1 MKRHSLRNRLIATVL
16 ALECVLLAA
25 MGGAALLYTWRE
37 QLHAFDLMLRGRAD
51 SLLGQ
56 VHDAEDIND
65 NVTINPRAL
74 DLHKGDVWMARD
86 TPAGGGAGP
95 GSARII
101 AQSSTWMAAAEGDLR
116 DAQKPTTFRVAGR
129 SYRGLVLHGVR
140 QIDAND
146 TSPGIARPVAI
157 FYAVPLWPVHE
168 AVMRAARFLLIAGA
182 LLLLLTGAA
191 LAFLLRRGLAPLE
204 QLSEAA
210 GEMTPRQPRF
220 RAPPGALAT
229 RELAVLAG
237 ALESAT
243 ERLEDAFRR
252 QQEFVH
258 DAAHELKTAVTIVKS
273 SLQLLGSR
281 PRTAREYSRGLETCL
296 ADCAR
301 MEELVQRMLQLARF
315 EQEPAG
321 GSARCDLAEVAR
333 DVAAQMETL
342 AEIRGVTIRVD
353 APSAAAVPLSEDACG
368 SLVANLLLN
377 SAQHT
382 PAGGQVTAE
391 VASGTEIVLEVRDT
405 GSGIAEEDLPHLFE
419 RFWRGDR
426 SRARTTGGAGL
437 GLSICK
443 AIVDSCGGTIAVAS
457 RVGEG
462 TRVTVTLP
470 GAGASSLPEPREK
483 KETVAG

>member
-1 MKRHSLRNRLIATVL
+1 VRRPSLRSRLIATVL
-16 ALECVLLAA
+16 ALECALLAA
-25 MGGAALLYTWRE
+25 MGGAALAYTWRE

-56 VHDAEDIND
+56 VHDAEDVND
-65 NVTINPRAL
+65 DVTISPAAL
-74 DLHKGDVWMARD
+74 DLHRGDVWLVRDSGGRAIAR
-86 TPAGGGAGP
+86 
-95 GSARII
+95 SI
-101 AQSSTWMAAAEGDLR
+101 AWNAAAETTLGK
-116 DAQKPTTFRVAGR
+116 AQKPRTFRMGGR
-129 SYRGLVLHGVR
+129 AYRGLVLHGVR
-140 QIDAND
+140 QIDAD
-146 TSPGIARPVAI
+146 DRSPGIARPVTI
-157 FYAVPLWPVHE
+157 LYAVALHPVHA
-168 AVMRAARFLLIAGA
+168 AVIRAARFLLIAGA
-182 LLLLLTGAA
+182 LLLLLLTGAA

-204 QLSEAA
+204 QLSLAA
-210 GEMTPRQPRF
+210 GEITPRQPRF

-243 ERLEDAFRR
+243 QRLEEAFQR

-281 PRTAREYSRGLETCL
+281 PRTAREYSRGLDTCM

-321 GSARCDLAEVAR
+321 GDLRCDLAEVAR
-333 DVAAQMETL
+333 DVAVQMETL
-342 AEIRGVTIRVD
+342 AQIRGLTISVE
-353 APSAAAVPLSEDACG
+353 APGCTLVPLSEDACA
-368 SLVANLLLN
+368 SLLANLLLN
-377 SAQHT
+377 AAQHT
-382 PAGGQVTAE
+382 AAGGHVMAE
-391 VASGTEIVLEVRDT
+391 IIAGTETVLEVRDT
-405 GSGIAEEDLPHLFE
+405 GRGIAPEDLPHLFE

-443 AIVDSCGGTIAVAS
+443 AIVDSCGGTI
-457 RVGEG
+457 
-462 TRVTVTLP
+462 RVTSQLGSGTCVTVKLP
-470 GAGASSLPEPREK
+470 PADSVAIAVQGTAAAEPAVR
-483 KETVAG
+483 

>member
-1 MKRHSLRNRLIATVL
+1 MTRRSLRNRLIVTVL
-16 ALECVLLAA
+16 LLEC
-25 MGGAALLYTWRE
+25 ALLTAMAGSTLVYLWRE

-56 VHDAEDIND
+56 VHDAEDAAD
-65 NVTINPRAL
+65 NVTIDPSAL
-74 DLHKGDVWMARD
+74 DLRSKDLWMAQDRGGRVLAHSAQW
-86 TPAGGGAGP
+86 TPA
-95 GSARII
+95 
-101 AQSSTWMAAAEGDLR
+101 AAAAL
-116 DAQKPTTFRVAGR
+116 ANAAKPKSFRLDGR
-129 SYRGLVLHGVR
+129 GYRGLALDGVR
-140 QIDAND
+140 QIDADD
-146 TSPGIARPVAI
+146 TSPGIARPVTI
-157 FYAVPLWPVHE
+157 YYAVSLRPVHE
-168 AVMRAARFLLIAGA
+168 ALEERAWFLLASGA
-182 LLLLLTGAA
+182 LLLLITGAA

-204 QLSEAA
+204 QLSRAA
-210 GEMTPRQPRF
+210 AEMTPRRPRF
-220 RAPPGALAT
+220 RAPQGALAT
-229 RELAVLAG
+229 REVAVLAG

-243 ERLEDAFRR
+243 ERLDDAFRR
-252 QQEFVH
+252 QQVFVH

-315 EQEPAG
+315 EQEPPG
-321 GSARCDLAEVAR
+321 GNVRCDLAEVAR

-342 AEIRGVTIRVD
+342 AQIRGVTIAVEARSS
-353 APSAAAVPLSEDACG
+353 APVPLGEDACA

-377 SAQHT
+377 AAQHT
-382 PAGGQVTAE
+382 PAGGLVMAE
-391 VASGTEIVLEVRDT
+391 VVAGAETVLEVRDT
-405 GSGIAEEDLPHLFE
+405 GNGISPEDLPHLFE

-443 AIVDSCGGTIAVAS
+443 AIVDSCGGVIRVRS

-462 TRVTVTLP
+462 TCVTVRLP
-470 GAGASSLPEPREK
+470 SAVADSLPAPRPANEP
-483 KETVAG
+483 VLG

>member
-1 MKRHSLRNRLIATVL
+1 VRRASLRSRLIATVL
-16 ALECVLLAA
+16 ALECALLAA
-25 MGGAALLYTWRE
+25 MGGAALAYTWRE

-56 VHDAEDIND
+56 VHDAEDVND
-65 NVTINPRAL
+65 DVTISPAAL
-74 DLHKGDVWMARD
+74 DLHQGDVWLVRD
-86 TPAGGGAGP
+86 SGGRA
-95 GSARII
+95 I
-101 AQSSTWMAAAEGDLR
+101 AKSIAWNAAAEKTLGQ
-116 DAQKPTTFRVAGR
+116 AQKPQTFRMGGR
-129 SYRGLVLHGVR
+129 VYRGMVLHGVR
-140 QIDAND
+140 QIDAD
-146 TSPGIARPVAI
+146 DRSPGIARPVTVL
-157 FYAVPLWPVHE
+157 YAVALHPVRD
-168 AVMRAARFLLIAGA
+168 AVIRAARFLLIAGA
-182 LLLLLTGAA
+182 LLLLITGVA

-204 QLSEAA
+204 QLSQAA

-220 RAPPGALAT
+220 RAPPAALAT

-243 ERLEDAFRR
+243 QRLEEAFQR
-252 QQEFVH
+252 QQEFVD

-321 GSARCDLAEVAR
+321 GDMRCDLAEVAR
-333 DVAAQMETL
+333 DVAIQMETL
-342 AEIRGVTIRVD
+342 AQIRAVSITME
-353 APSAAAVPLSEDACG
+353 APGSAPVRLSEDACG
-368 SLVANLLLN
+368 SLLANLLLN
-377 SAQHT
+377 AAQHT
-382 PAGGQVTAE
+382 SAGGHVMA
-391 VASGTEIVLEVRDT
+391 AISLGTEIVLEVQDT
-405 GSGIAEEDLPHLFE
+405 GGGIAPQDLPHLFE

-443 AIVDSCGGTIAVAS
+443 AIVDSCGGTIRVAS
-457 RVGEG
+457 QLGSG
-462 TRVTVTLP
+462 TCVTVKLP
-470 GAGASSLPEPREK
+470 PADAATIGVQGAAATEPAVR
-483 KETVAG
+483 

>member
-1 MKRHSLRNRLIATVL
+1 MRRYSLRRRLIATVL
-16 ALECVLLAA
+16 ALECALLAA
-25 MGGAALLYTWRE
+25 MGGAALAYTWR
-37 QLHAFDLMLRGRAD
+37 QQMHAFDLMLRGRAD

-56 VHDAEDIND
+56 VHDAEDIHD
-65 NVTINPRAL
+65 NVTIDPKAL
-74 DLHKGDVWMARD
+74 DLHRGDAWMVRD
-86 TPAGGGAGP
+86 TGG
-95 GSARII
+95 RTI
-101 AQSSTWMAAAEGDLR
+101 AQSSAWNAAAESDLAQ
-116 DAQKPTTFRVAGR
+116 AQKPRTFRLEGR
-129 SYRGLVLHGVR
+129 HYRGLVLHGVR
-140 QIDAND
+140 QIDADD
-146 TSPGIARPVAI
+146 TSPGIARPVTI
-157 FYAVPLWPVHE
+157 FYAVPLGPVHA
-168 AVMRAARFLLIAGA
+168 AVMGAARFLLIAGA
-182 LLLLLTGAA
+182 LLLLITGAA

-204 QLSEAA
+204 QLSAAA
-210 GEMTPRQPRF
+210 GQMTPRQPRF

-243 ERLEDAFRR
+243 QRLEEAFRR
-252 QQEFVH
+252 QQVFVH

-281 PRTAREYSRGLETCL
+281 PRTARDYSRGLETCL

-321 GSARCDLAEVAR
+321 GSARCDVAEVAR

-342 AEIRGVTIRVD
+342 AQIRRVTISVD
-353 APSAAAVPLSEDACG
+353 GPASAVAPISEDGCA
-368 SLVANLLLN
+368 SLLANLLLN
-377 SAQHT
+377 AVQHT
-382 PAGGQVTAE
+382 PPGGRATAAIS
-391 VASGTEIVLEVRDT
+391 ASTEIALEVRDT
-405 GSGIAEEDLPHLFE
+405 GSGIAPEDLPHLFE

-443 AIVDSCGGTIAVAS
+443 AIVDSCGGTISVAS

-462 TRVTVTLP
+462 TCVTVKLP
-470 GAGASSLPEPREK
+470 ATAASVLPEERPVS
-483 KETVAG
+483 ETVAG